1 MTEPGYVVA
10 IDLGGTKI
18 LSLCV
23 DRDLKIVGEDRR
35 PTEAGLGR
43 DAVIDRM
50 VESAQAAAAGR
61 SAQGIG
67 ISCPGPSDPRRG
79 IVTTPPNLPGWHNVP
94 LAELVRQRTG
104 IPTWI
109 ENDANAGALAE
120 FRLGA
125 GRGSQHMILVAA
137 GTGIGGGLVLDGRLY
152 HGATGGAGELG
163 HMQLDPRGRLCNC
176 GRRGCLEALASG
188 SALDAYA
195 RDIAAQQPDGLVAQI
210 ARREGE
216 EPSAR
221 ILDLATA
228 AGDAAAREALERA
241 GAYLGSGLTN
251 LVDLFNP
258 DVIAIG
264 GSVRKSEVYMKTA
277 LAVPPREAF
286 PQHAADV
293 RIVEAELGDDAP
305 AMGAAIVA
313 WEMLTTGEL
322 P

>member
-1 MTEPGYVVA
+1 MTEPGYVIA

-23 DRDLKIVGEDRR
+23 DRDLKVVGEDRR
-35 PTEAGLGR
+35 ATEAHLGR

-50 VESAQAAAAGR
+50 VESAKAAAGER
-61 SAQGIG
+61 VALGIG
-67 ISCPGPSDPRRG
+67 ISCPGPSNPKLG

-94 LAELVRQRTG
+94 LADLIKQRAG
-104 IPTWI
+104 IPAWI

-120 FRLGA
+120 HRLGV
-125 GRGSQHMILVAA
+125 GRGTQHMILVAA

-152 HGATGGAGELG
+152 HGASGGAGELG
-163 HMQLDPRGRLCNC
+163 HMQLDPRGRMCNC

-188 SALDAYA
+188 NALDAYA
-195 RDIAAQQPDGLVAQI
+195 LEIAQQQPDGLVAQI
-210 ARREGE
+210 ARREGSE
-216 EPSAR
+216 ANAR
-221 ILDLATA
+221 ILDLASE
-228 AGDAAAREALERA
+228 AGDSAAREALERA

-258 DVIAIG
+258 EVIAIG
-264 GSVRKSEVYMKTA
+264 GSVRKSEVYMKAA

-293 RIVEAELGDDAP
+293 RILDAELGDEAP

-313 WEMLTTGEL
+313 WDMLNTGEL

>member
-1 MTEPGYVVA
+1 MTEPGYVIA

-23 DRDLKIVGEDRR
+23 DRDLKVVGNDLRA
-35 PTEAGLGR
+35 TEADQGR

-50 VESAQAAAAGR
+50 VASAKAAAGER
-61 SAQGIG
+61 SVLGIG
-67 ISCPGPSDPRRG
+67 VSCPGPSDPKRG
-79 IVTTPPNLPGWHNVP
+79 IITTPPNLPGWHNVP
-94 LAELVRQRTG
+94 LADLIKQRAG
-104 IPTWI
+104 IPAWI

-120 FRLGA
+120 YRLGA
-125 GRGSQHMILVAA
+125 GRGTMHLILVAA
-137 GTGIGGGLVLDGRLY
+137 GTGIGGRLVLDGRLY
-152 HGATGGAGELG
+152 HGASGGAGELG
-163 HMQLDPRGRLCNC
+163 HMQLDPRGRMCNC

-195 RDIAAQQPDGLVAQI
+195 REIAQGQPDGLVAQI

-228 AGDAAAREALERA
+228 AGDGAAREALERA
-241 GAYLGSGLTN
+241 GGYLGSGLTN

-264 GSVRKSEVYMKTA
+264 GSLRKSEVYMKTA

-293 RIVEAELGDDAP
+293 RIVEAELGDEAP
-305 AMGAAIVA
+305 AMGAAIIA
-313 WEMLTTGEL
+313 WEMLEKAQQS
-322 P
+322 